1 MLQFESG
8 IINMNIVKS
17 SIFILTKTNTKE
29 TRNMKTLYVN
39 GIEMND
45 ESQYDTMDEA
55 MLRSKVRKLNKRLE
69 YGNAQFPGFFS
80 LH

>member
-29 TRNMKTLYVN
+29 TKNMKTLYVN
-39 GIEMND
+39 GIKMND

-69 YGNAQFPGFFS
+69 
-80 LH
+80 